1 MIDSTQ
7 EHIKFSMKIG
17 HDLAS
22 NTWAA
27 WFSGVC
33 ETNFVIPCSVQSWSA
48 PFQGHNFDTNELEQF
63 INFLQ
68 EQLKEMRQCP
78 TEE

>member
-7 EHIKFSMKIG
+7 EHIKLTMKFG

-27 WFSGVC
+27 WFDGAC
-33 ETNFVIPCSVQSWSA
+33 ETNFVIPCSVQSWGA
-48 PFQGHNFDTNELEQF
+48 PFQSHNFDANEVEQL

-78 TEE
+78 MGK